1 MRERI
6 ATAVASAAY
15 LAAIL
20 STAGQRR
27 HAVRWLRSRRGHFLL
42 EAPSPWLTFDAIE
55 RIRARMTDGMRIFEY
70 GSGGSTLFWLK
81 WRIDLCSVEHDP
93 EWHEV
98 VKGKLPP
105 NARIDY
111 RLIPPEPHG
120 QPDPRTDPAD
130 PLAYV
135 SSDDRYRGMGFR
147 RYASQID
154 EFPDRHF
161 DLVLVDGRARP
172 SCILHAAP
180 KVKPGGLLVLDNADR
195 DYYVARLGDTLRS
208 FAREGHFGVGP
219 RDALMWRTDLYVKA

>member
-6 ATAVASAAY
+6 ATAVSAAAY

-20 STAGQRR
+20 STPGQRR
-27 HAVRWLRSRRGHFLL
+27 HAVRWLRSRRSHFLL
-42 EAPSPWLTFDAIE
+42 ETPSPWLTFDAIE
-55 RIRARMTDGMRIFEY
+55 GIRARMADGMRIFEY
-70 GSGGSTLFWLK
+70 GSGGSTLFWLQ
-81 WRIDLCSVEHDP
+81 WRVDLCSVEHDP

-98 VKGKLPP
+98 VVGKLPP
-105 NARIDY
+105 SARMDY
-111 RLIPPEPHG
+111 RLVRPEPFAEHNL
-120 QPDPRTDPAD
+120 RSDPAD

-135 SSDDRYRGMGFR
+135 SSDDRSRGMGFR

-154 EFPDRHF
+154 EFPDGHF

-195 DYYVARLGDTLRS
+195 DYYLARLGETLRG
-208 FAREGHFGVGP
+208 FARETHFGVGP
-219 RDALMWRTDLYVKA
+219 RDALMWRTDFYVKG